1 MKTKK
6 GGDGRKELLVK
17 CRSLGQLRKR
27 SQQEE
32 TEDKG
37 ISIYFKCELIT
48 KKEVKMRKKILATTI
63 FTVFSIGLLLLP
75 ILAEQAQAADKLGW
89 VGPVYKELSASLT
102 KGFKEYYQKTYGK
115 DVDITFVRPGGWPVC
130 LDKVRA
136 WGGKPD
142 ADIFLGAG
150 APVHEVLK
158 QEELIVPYKPKDWDK
173 VPADWHGMKV
183 KDAGDYW
190 TCFAPWI
197 VTNLYNEKVMKKL
210 RLPPPQKW
218 HDLLNP
224 IYRGNIVHTL
234 PYASG
239 TMHETVEI
247 LMQAFGEQEAWKYL
261 RLLAAQLSRF
271 STGSTDTTQLVAHGE
286 VPMGIAQPQ
295 MNAMAARKDGFPIR
309 DLLPEK
315 TILVPEAVALL
326 KGAPN
331 EAVGKIFL
339 DWLFSMEGQK
349 YVLEGRYFAA
359 RTDIKFSEWE
369 KEGLEMATHAKKALG
384 VDSFWDLKVDFI
396 EYDMDLST
404 KRWDDV
410 NKKYEYEIYRKWGE
424 LKSSLYLI
432 EEVEGEI
439 EVAKAQQKD
448 VTKAEAKINEARK
461 LFEIDG
467 NYAAAR
473 LAAAEARAVPATA
486 VAAAPAAAPKAA
498 IPTGIIVLLI
508 IAILVSVVAII
519 IALRRRPG

>member
-1 MKTKK
+1 
-6 GGDGRKELLVK
+6 
-17 CRSLGQLRKR
+17 
-27 SQQEE
+27 
-32 TEDKG
+32 
-37 ISIYFKCELIT
+37 
-48 KKEVKMRKKILATTI
+48 MRRKILATTV
-63 FTVFSIGLLLLP
+63 FTVFSLGLLLLP
-75 ILAEQAQAADKLGW
+75 ILVAQVQAADKIGW
-89 VGPVYKELSASLT
+89 VGPVYKELSASLN

-115 DVDITFVRPGGWPVC
+115 DVEITFVRPGGWPVC

-150 APVHEVLK
+150 APAHEVLK
-158 QEELIVPYKPKDWDK
+158 QEGLIIPYRPKDWDQ
-173 VPADWHGMKV
+173 VPAEWHGMKV
-183 KDAGDYW
+183 KDEGDYW

-197 VTNLYNEKVMKKL
+197 VTNLYNEKVLKKL
-210 RLPPPQKW
+210 RLPPPKTW

-224 IYRGNIVHTL
+224 IYRGNVVHTL

-247 LMQAFGEQEAWKYL
+247 LMQAFGEEEAWKYL
-261 RLLAAQLSRF
+261 RLLAAQLARF
-271 STGSTDTTQLVAHGE
+271 STGSTDTTQLVARGE

-295 MNAMAARKDGFPIR
+295 MNAMAARKDGFPVR

-331 EAVGKIFL
+331 EEVGKIFL
-339 DWLFSMEGQK
+339 DWLFSMDGQK

-384 VDSFWDLKVDFI
+384 VDSFWDLNVNFI
-396 EYDMDLST
+396 EYDLVLAT
-404 KRWDDV
+404 TRWDEV
-410 NKKYEYEIYRKWGE
+410 NKKFEMEIYRKWGE
-424 LKSSLYLI
+424 LKGSLFLI

-439 EVAKAQQKD
+439 EVARGQQKD
-448 VTKAEAKINEARK
+448 VTKAEAKIKEARK
-461 LFEIDG
+461 LFEFDG

-473 LAAAEARAVPATA
+473 LAAAEARAVPAA
-486 VAAAPAAAPKAA
+486 AVVAAAEPAAAPKMEV
-498 IPTGIIVLLI
+498 PVGIIILLI
-508 IAILVSVVAII
+508 LAMCVSVVAII
-519 IALRRRPG
+519 IALKRRNV